1 MNNRVAFLK
10 RASVV
15 QVKVFVTSLAIAVA
29 GLIGIPVADAFQT
42 TAGLP
47 VSTDHGP
54 QVGHSIGRIQKLDI
68 ERADVTLKHGPIAS
82 LGMPDMTMIFRVANP
97 QQLMGLKVGDEVRFE
112 VQSIRGAIVISKIDR
127 AR

>member
-1 MNNRVAFLK
+1 MNNRVAFLQ

-15 QVKVFVTSLAIAVA
+15 QVNVFVTSLAIAVG
-29 GLIGIPVADAFQT
+29 GLIGILVADAFQT

-47 VSTDHGP
+47 VSTDHGQ

-68 ERADVTLKHGPIAS
+68 ERAAVTLKHGPIAS

-97 QQLMGLKVGDEVRFE
+97 RQLTGLNVGDQVRFE
-112 VQSIRGAIVISKIDR
+112 VRGVKGAMVISEIDR